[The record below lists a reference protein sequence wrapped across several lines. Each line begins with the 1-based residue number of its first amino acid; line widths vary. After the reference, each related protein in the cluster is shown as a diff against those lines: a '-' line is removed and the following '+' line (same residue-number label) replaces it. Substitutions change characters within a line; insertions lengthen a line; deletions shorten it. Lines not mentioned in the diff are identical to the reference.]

1 MKHIFK
7 QLGELVTPSKKSDFN
22 KAVFRLTTYYSIGV
36 CFILIVFSFLSMAL
50 MLADQRYN
58 LVQPARWV
66 LSIIMYPVQWVALRP
81 QVAWQDLGDVFEGK
95 QDVLDNLQAANAQL
109 LAQSVRT
116 SQLEQ
121 LELENRHLRELL
133 ELRERVATPA
143 LAAEV
148 LYEAGDPYTRKMV
161 LDKGALNGVVQSS
174 PVMDEKGI
182 LGQIT
187 RVHPL
192 VSEITLVTDREHSIP
207 VLNTRTGARGVAFGE
222 SGGAPLLE
230 LRYMATNADIEVD
243 DVLTTSG
250 VDGVYPPG
258 IPVAKVVKVER
269 RADSVFAR
277 ILCESLARV
286 QGARHVM
293 VLAPVKLPLASP
305 PLEHAAPVLQH
316 KGGR

>member
-1 MKHIFK
+1 MPLGTLDRNPPPFFK
-7 QLGELVTPSKKSDFN
+7 QGTSALTKLV
-22 KAVFRLTTYYSIGV
+22 L
-36 CFILIVFSFLSMAL
+36 FSAISLVL
-50 MLADQRYN
+50 MFADMRYN
-58 LVQPARWV
+58 IVQPARWA
-66 LSIIMYPVQWVALRP
+66 LSLIVYPVQWLALRP
-81 QVAWQDLGDVFEGK
+81 RVLWEQMDETFVGK
-95 QDVLDNLQAANAQL
+95 QASLDAVESARLQV
-109 LAQSVRT
+109 LAQAVRT

-121 LELENRHLRELL
+121 LSLENKNLRDLL
-133 ELRERVATPA
+133 ALRERMGTTGI
-143 LAAEV
+143 AAEV
-148 LYEAGDPYTRKMV
+148 LYEASDPFTRKMI
-161 LDKGALNGVVQSS
+161 LDKGANSGVQASS
-174 PVMDEKGI
+174 PVMDELGI
-182 LGQIT
+182 LGQVT
-187 RVHPL
+187 RVHPM

-277 ILCESLARV
+277 ILCESSAQV

-293 VLAPVKLPLASP
+293 VLAPVQSTLPSFKDLP
-305 PLEHAAPVLQH
+305 PELPPVQ
-316 KGGR
+316 KGGRR

>member
-1 MKHIFK
+1 MPLGTLERSPPPFFK
-7 QLGELVTPSKKSDFN
+7 QGTS
-22 KAVFRLTTYYSIGV
+22 ALTK
-36 CFILIVFSFLSMAL
+36 LIIFSFISMAM

-58 LVQPARWV
+58 IVQPARWV
-66 LSIIMYPVQWVALRP
+66 LSLMIYPVQWLALRP
-81 QVAWQDLGDVFEGK
+81 QVTWHDMGDVFEGK
-95 QDVLDNLQAANAQL
+95 QDVLDNLQAAQAQL

-116 SQLEQ
+116 VQLEQ

-133 ELRERVATPA
+133 ELRQRMGTPA
-143 LAAEV
+143 VAAEV
-148 LYEAGDPYTRKMV
+148 LYEAGDPFTRKMV
-161 LDKGALNGVVQSS
+161 LDKGALSGMVQGS
-174 PVMDEKGI
+174 PVMDEQGI

-230 LRYMATNADIEVD
+230 LRYMATNADIEID

-269 RADSVFAR
+269 RADTVFAR

-293 VLAPVKLPLASP
+293 VLAPVKLPIESV
-305 PLEHAAPVLQH
+305 EVEREMPVQP
-316 KGGR
+316 KGGRR

>member
-1 MKHIFK
+1 MPLGTLERSPPPFFK
-7 QLGELVTPSKKSDFN
+7 QGTS
-22 KAVFRLTTYYSIGV
+22 ALTK
-36 CFILIVFSFLSMAL
+36 LIIFSFISMAM

-58 LVQPARWV
+58 IVQPARWV
-66 LSIIMYPVQWVALRP
+66 LSLMISPVQWLALRP
-81 QVAWQDLGDVFEGK
+81 QVAWHDMGDVFEGK
-95 QDVLDNLQAANAQL
+95 QDVLDNLQAAQAQL

-116 SQLEQ
+116 VQLEQ

-133 ELRERVATPA
+133 ELRQRMGTPA
-143 LAAEV
+143 VAAEV
-148 LYEAGDPYTRKMV
+148 LYEAGDPFTRKMV
-161 LDKGALNGVVQSS
+161 LDKGALSGMVQGS
-174 PVMDEKGI
+174 PVMDEQGI

-192 VSEITLVTDREHSIP
+192 VSEITLVTDREHSLP

-230 LRYMATNADIEVD
+230 LRYMATNADIEID

-269 RADSVFAR
+269 RADTVFAR

-293 VLAPVKLPLASP
+293 VLAPVKLPIESVQV
-305 PLEHAAPVLQH
+305 EREMPVQP
-316 KGGR
+316 KGGRR

>member
-1 MKHIFK
+1 MPLGTLERSPPPFFK
-7 QLGELVTPSKKSDFN
+7 QGTS
-22 KAVFRLTTYYSIGV
+22 ALTK
-36 CFILIVFSFLSMAL
+36 LIIFSFISMAM

-58 LVQPARWV
+58 IVQPARWV
-66 LSIIMYPVQWVALRP
+66 LSLMIYPVQWLALRP
-81 QVAWQDLGDVFEGK
+81 QVAWHDMGDVFEGK
-95 QDVLDNLQAANAQL
+95 QDVLDNLQAAQAQL

-116 SQLEQ
+116 VQLEQ

-133 ELRERVATPA
+133 ELRQRMGTPA
-143 LAAEV
+143 VAAEV
-148 LYEAGDPYTRKMV
+148 LYEAGDPFTRKMV
-161 LDKGALNGVVQSS
+161 LDKGALSGMVQGS
-174 PVMDEKGI
+174 PVMDEQGI

-192 VSEITLVTDREHSIP
+192 VSEITLVTDREHSMP

-230 LRYMATNADIEVD
+230 LRYMATNADIEID

-269 RADSVFAR
+269 RADTVFAR

-293 VLAPVKLPLASP
+293 VLAPVKLPIESV
-305 PLEHAAPVLQH
+305 EVERETPVQP
-316 KGGR
+316 KGGRR